1 MGGRNWAWAQF
12 SKRIPVP
19 EHMKTLLKK
28 GQKVPIEV
36 CSKAIDGD
44 FNTQP
49 ERMSHSWN
57 VLGICINHWHRPTT
71 SSIPSFPSP
80 MCPVLRPHRHPA
92 ATSGPRPE
100 AGGVTF
106 QLSRAG

>member
-1 MGGRNWAWAQF
+1 MGRNWAWVQF
-12 SKRIPVP
+12 SRRIPLP
-19 EHMKTLLKK
+19 EHMKAQLKR
-28 GQKVPIEV
+28 GQRVPIEV

-57 VLGICINHWHRPTT
+57 VLGICVNHWHRLNYVIDPKL
-71 SSIPSFPSP
+71 P

-106 QLSRAG
+106 QLS